1 MSMTIVV
8 TRDVADRFSG
18 FLASVMPE
26 VAPGVYASPRLSKG
40 VRERVWAVLGDWWGE
55 RPGGSIL
62 LVYRDEAAPG
72 GLRILALGTP
82 TRELADLDGV
92 LVGKRKR
99 RTEVETIENGA
110 STSQT

>member
-8 TRDVADRFSG
+8 TRDVVERFSG
-18 FLASVMPE
+18 FLASVMPQI
-26 VAPGVYASPRLSKG
+26 APGVFASPNLSKS
-40 VRERVWAVLGDWWGE
+40 VRDRVWKVLDDWWGE

-62 LVYRDEAAPG
+62 MVFRDESAPG
-72 GLRILALGTP
+72 RLRILALGTP

-99 RTEVETIENGA
+99 RDLPA
-110 STSQT
+110 PAAY